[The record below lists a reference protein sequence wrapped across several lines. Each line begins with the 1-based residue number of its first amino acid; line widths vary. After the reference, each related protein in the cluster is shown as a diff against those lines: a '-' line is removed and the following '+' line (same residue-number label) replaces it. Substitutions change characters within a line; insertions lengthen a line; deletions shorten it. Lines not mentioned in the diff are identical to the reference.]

1 MQAVGAVLIVTLLI
15 TPGATALLITQRF
28 SKMLLIAPAL
38 SVASTIVGVY
48 VSYWFDTAS
57 GATVVATG
65 GFLFFA
71 VWLASPRGLR
81 GFLKSRRAA
90 A

>member
-1 MQAVGAVLIVTLLI
+1 
-15 TPGATALLITQRF
+15 
-28 SKMLLIAPAL
+28 MLLIAPAL

-71 VWLASPRGLR
+71 VWLTSPRGLR